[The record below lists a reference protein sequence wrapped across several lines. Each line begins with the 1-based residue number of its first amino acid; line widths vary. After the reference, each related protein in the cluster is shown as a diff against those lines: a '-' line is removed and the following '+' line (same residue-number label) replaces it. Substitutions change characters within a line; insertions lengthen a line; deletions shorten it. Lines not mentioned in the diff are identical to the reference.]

1 MRQLYLSYIRIGAV
15 IFVVLS
21 HAFAPYGAW
30 NWIINDE
37 NSFFSIFNKVI
48 DPFVSMMPLLTFIS
62 GFLFYTIRYKYI
74 SFINIFKKK
83 FERLIIPMI
92 FIGTIYYLLFE
103 TTFSIH
109 MINSILSGYSILW
122 YCNMLFLCFVVAY
135 PITKYIKTVYL
146 KLLILLISF
155 GLVSINAP
163 AILGLNYLSKLF
175 FYFYFGF
182 IFSESVSKYKPLNS
196 NILLFFLFVI
206 FLINYILYEYNSIYE
221 VNSKLIKV
229 LSGNTLRI
237 CFLLFIVLLLR
248 KYEQNFKY
256 TLIVKFLDQNS
267 FGCYVFHYPVL
278 YFLYKTESF
287 EINSFN
293 HYWLFPVCVFAISTV
308 VAYTSTYFFRKSK
321 FGLYLLG

>member
-248 KYEQNFKY
+248 KYEQNF
-256 TLIVKFLDQNS
+256 IVKFLDQNS